1 MKRRTILLLA
11 LVAFAAAGDDRGD
24 ALEAVAPLAT
34 ALSSSDAS
42 SFLRHLP
49 PDLPNA
55 RELRE
60 NVSALIAAAEVTSS
74 VEVID
79 AGDGAASLDW
89 YMEIRSRSTAMVVE
103 RRRETVK
110 IRYAKGKLQSIE
122 PASFFAPPR

>member
-1 MKRRTILLLA
+1 MKRRTILVLA
-11 LVAFAAAGDDRGD
+11 LAACVAAADDHSD
-24 ALEAVAPLAT
+24 ALEAIAPLAT
-34 ALSSSDAS
+34 ALSNNDAS

-49 PDLPNA
+49 PDLPNG

-60 NVSALIAAAEVTSS
+60 NISALIAAAEVTSS

-79 AGDGAASLDW
+79 AADGAASLDW
-89 YMEIRSRSTAMVVE
+89 YMAIRSRVTAMVVE

-110 IRYAKGKLQSIE
+110 IRYGKGKLLSIE